1 MTTMTTT
8 SVMTVSRSTLGFPRI
23 SARVRILLWLLVVM
37 AVALGAVAVTVRS
50 ITVVSLTNKPG

>member
-1 MTTMTTT
+1 MTTT
-8 SVMTVSRSTLGFPRI
+8 SVMTVSLPRI

-50 ITVVSLTNKPG
+50 MLVRDEDLRISELLTQET